1 MSVSKDSMENPTY
14 DEVCTGE
21 TGHIEVLS
29 LLYNEQNCKF
39 EDLVKF
45 FYTFHDPTTVKRQ
58 GNDEGE
64 QYSSA
69 IFCTTPD
76 QLSTAQDVTQKL
88 QQILTPTPKPSP
100 QTTKCPKSSLNIQKL
115 KL

>member
-1 MSVSKDSMENPTY
+1 MSVSKDSVENPTY

-21 TGHIEVLS
+21 TDYIEVLS

-58 GNDEGE
+58 GEDEGE

-76 QLSTAQDVTQKL
+76 QLSTAKDVTQKL
-88 QQILTPTPKPSP
+88 QKILSAHAKNKP
-100 QTTKCPKSSLNIQKL
+100 
-115 KL
+115 